1 MYQMIL
7 ASGSP
12 RRKEILEQADIVFQI
27 IPSQKEEIVSSSQ
40 PDDVVKE
47 LSFMKAN
54 DIADKMPVNSI
65 IIGADT
71 VVANAGNILGKP
83 KDELEAVDMIMNLQ
97 GHSHTVHT
105 GVSIIVKHPDGTCD
119 IRQFSEVTKVH
130 IADISKEEAM
140 TYSLSGE
147 PLDKAGAYAIQ
158 GKFAKYVQGIEGD
171 YYNVVGFPI
180 ARFRIEMKRLGFSI

>member
-1 MYQMIL
+1 MYQIIL

-12 RRKEILEQADIVFQI
+12 RRKEILEQAGVIFRV
-27 IPSQKEEIVSSSQ
+27 IPSLKEEVITTVE

-47 LSFMKAN
+47 LALLKAS
-54 DIADKMPVNSI
+54 DVAEQMPVNSI

-71 VVANAGNILGKP
+71 VVANAGKILGKP
-83 KDELEAVDMIMNLQ
+83 KDELDAVNMIMNLQ

-105 GVSIIVKHPDGTCD
+105 GVCIIVKHEDGTLD
-119 IRQFSEVTKVH
+119 IRQFAECTKVH
-130 IADISKEEAM
+130 IADVTKEEAM
-140 TYSLSGE
+140 AYSLSGE

-158 GKFAKYVQGIEGD
+158 GKFAKYVQRIEGD

-180 ARFRIEMKRLGFSI
+180 SRFCSEMKRLGFQI

>member
-12 RRKEILEQADIVFQI
+12 RRKEILEQADVVFQI

-47 LSFMKAN
+47 LSLMKAS
-54 DIADKMPVNSI
+54 DIADHMSVNSI

-71 VVANAGNILGKP
+71 VVANAGKILGKP

-105 GVSIIVKHPDGTCD
+105 GVCIIVKHQNGTLD
-119 IRQFSEVTKVH
+119 IRQFSEMTKVH

-140 TYSLSGE
+140 AYILSGE
-147 PLDKAGAYAIQ
+147 AMDKAGAYGIQ
-158 GKFAKYVQGIEGD
+158 GKFAKYVQRIEGD

>member
-1 MYQMIL
+1 MYQIIL

-12 RRKEILEQADIVFQI
+12 RRKEILEQADVVFQI

-54 DIADKMPVNSI
+54 DIAEKMPVNSI

-71 VVANAGNILGKP
+71 VVSNAGNILGKP
-83 KDELEAVDMIMNLQ
+83 KDELEAVNMIMNLQ

-105 GVSIIVKHPDGTCD
+105 GVSIIVKHQDGTLD
-119 IRQFSEVTKVH
+119 IRQFSEMTKVH

-140 TYSLSGE
+140 TYILSGE
-147 PLDKAGAYAIQ
+147 AMDKAGAYAIQ
-158 GKFAKYVQGIEGD
+158 GKFAKYVQKIDGD

-180 ARFRIEMKRLGFSI
+180 ARFRMEMKQLGFSI

>member
-1 MYQMIL
+1 MYQIIL

-12 RRKEILEQADIVFQI
+12 RRKEILEQADVDFQI

-54 DIADKMPVNSI
+54 DIADKLPVNSI

-83 KDELEAVDMIMNLQ
+83 KDELEAVNMIMNLQ

-105 GVSIIVKHPDGTCD
+105 GVSIIVKHQNGTLD
-119 IRQFSEVTKVH
+119 IRQFSEMTKVH

-140 TYSLSGE
+140 TYILSGE
-147 PLDKAGAYAIQ
+147 AMDKAGAYAIQ
-158 GKFAKYVQGIEGD
+158 GKFAKYVQKIEGD

>member
-1 MYQMIL
+1 MYQIIL

-12 RRKEILEQADIVFQI
+12 RRKEILEQADVDFQI

-54 DIADKMPVNSI
+54 DIADKLPVNSI

-83 KDELEAVDMIMNLQ
+83 KDELEAVNMIMNLQ

-105 GVSIIVKHPDGTCD
+105 GVSIIVKHQDGTLD
-119 IRQFSEVTKVH
+119 IRQFSEMTKVH

-140 TYSLSGE
+140 TYILSGE
-147 PLDKAGAYAIQ
+147 AMDKAGAYAIQ
-158 GKFAKYVQGIEGD
+158 GKFAKYVQKIEGD

-180 ARFRIEMKRLGFSI
+180 ARFRIEMKQLGFSI

>member
-105 GVSIIVKHPDGTCD
+105 GVSIIVKHQDGTCD

>member
-1 MYQMIL
+1 MYQIIL

-12 RRKEILEQADIVFQI
+12 RRKEILEQADVAFQI

-54 DIADKMPVNSI
+54 DIAEKMPVNSI

-83 KDELEAVDMIMNLQ
+83 KDELEAVNMIMNLQ

-105 GVSIIVKHPDGTCD
+105 GVSIIVKHQDGTLD
-119 IRQFSEVTKVH
+119 IRQFSEMTKVH

-140 TYSLSGE
+140 TYILSGE
-147 PLDKAGAYAIQ
+147 AMDKAGAYAIQ
-158 GKFAKYVQGIEGD
+158 GKFAKYVQKIEGD

-180 ARFRIEMKRLGFSI
+180 ARFRMEMKQLGFSI

>member
-1 MYQMIL
+1 MYQIIL

-12 RRKEILEQADIVFQI
+12 RRKEILEQADVVFQI
-27 IPSQKEEIVSSSQ
+27 IPSQKEEIVSSTQ

-47 LSFMKAN
+47 LSLMKAS

-105 GVSIIVKHPDGTCD
+105 GVCIIVKHQDGTLD

-130 IADISKEEAM
+130 ITDISKEEAM
-140 TYSLSGE
+140 TYILSGE
-147 PLDKAGAYAIQ
+147 AMDKAGAYAIQ
-158 GKFAKYVQGIEGD
+158 GKFAKYVQGIDGD

-180 ARFRIEMKRLGFSI
+180 SRFRIEMKRLGFSI

>member
-1 MYQMIL
+1 MYQIIL

-12 RRKEILEQADIVFQI
+12 RRKEILEQAGVIFRV
-27 IPSQKEEIVSSSQ
+27 IPSLKEEVITTVE

-47 LSFMKAN
+47 LSLLKAS
-54 DIADKMPVNSI
+54 DIAEQMPVNSI

-71 VVANAGNILGKP
+71 VVANAGKILGKP
-83 KDELEAVDMIMNLQ
+83 KDELDAVNMIMNLQ

-105 GVSIIVKHPDGTCD
+105 GVCIIVKHEDGTLD
-119 IRQFSEVTKVH
+119 IRQFAECTKVH
-130 IADISKEEAM
+130 IADITKEEAM
-140 TYSLSGE
+140 AYSLSGE

-158 GKFAKYVQGIEGD
+158 GKFAKYVQRIEGD

-180 ARFRIEMKRLGFSI
+180 SRFCSEMKRLGFQI